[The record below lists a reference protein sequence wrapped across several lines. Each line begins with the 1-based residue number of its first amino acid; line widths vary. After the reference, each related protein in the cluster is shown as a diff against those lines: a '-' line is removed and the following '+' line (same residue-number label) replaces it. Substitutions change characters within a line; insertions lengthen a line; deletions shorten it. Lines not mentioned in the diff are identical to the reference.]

1 MGADKD
7 LIRAKIAATRDEM
20 GAIIDAIA
28 YKADV
33 QARAKDRV
41 SDVVDRARGSVA
53 ETATSILDAV
63 TGTASSIKE
72 RAGRDTG

>member
-1 MGADKD
+1 MGADTD
-7 LIRAKIAATRDEM
+7 LIRGRIARTRDEM

-41 SDVVDRARGSVA
+41 TDTLDRVK
-53 ETATSILDAV
+53 DAV

-72 RAGRDTG
+72 RAGRD

>member
-7 LIRAKIAATRDEM
+7 LIRGQIARTRDEM

-41 SDVVDRARGSVA
+41 TDTLDRVK
-53 ETATSILDAV
+53 DAV

-72 RAGRDTG
+72 RAGRD

>member
-1 MGADKD
+1 MGQDTD
-7 LIRAKIAATRDEM
+7 LIRARIAATRVEM

-41 SDVVDRARGSVA
+41 SDAVDRARESVSD
-53 ETATSILDAV
+53 TATSIKDAV

>member
-1 MGADKD
+1 VGKDKD
-7 LIRAKIAATRDEM
+7 LIRAQIARTRDEM

-41 SDVVDRARGSVA
+41 SDAVDRVK
-53 ETATSILDAV
+53 DAV
-63 TGTASSIKE
+63 SGTASSIKE
-72 RAGRDTG
+72 RAGRDSS

>member
-1 MGADKD
+1 MGADTD
-7 LIRAKIAATRDEM
+7 LIRGQIARTRDEM

-41 SDVVDRARGSVA
+41 SDAVDRVK
-53 ETATSILDAV
+53 EAV
-63 TGTASSIKE
+63 SGTASSIKD
-72 RAGRDTG
+72 RAGRDSS

>member
-1 MGADKD
+1 VGKDKD
-7 LIRAKIAATRDEM
+7 LIRAQIARTRDEM

-41 SDVVDRARGSVA
+41 TDTLDRVK
-53 ETATSILDAV
+53 DAV

-72 RAGRDTG
+72 RAGRD